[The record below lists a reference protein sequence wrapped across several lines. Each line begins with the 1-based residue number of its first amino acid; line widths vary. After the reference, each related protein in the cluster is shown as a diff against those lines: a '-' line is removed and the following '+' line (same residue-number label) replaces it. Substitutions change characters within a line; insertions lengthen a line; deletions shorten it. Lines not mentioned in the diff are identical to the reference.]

1 MYHFALAADQ
11 VKDLTATTNDPLS
24 LAVDK
29 SPKESVEEN
38 PNLDAKEISSTMKGM
53 NTMYNYEFY
62 ITKVIFIELFQG
74 LTLSKKLQICFGN
87 IGTILDRLL
96 YLAIFHTRHIL

>member
-1 MYHFALAADQ
+1 MK
-11 VKDLTATTNDPLS
+11 VSGIKNTNSEYLCIIWYK
-24 LAVDK
+24 V
-29 SPKESVEEN
+29 
-38 PNLDAKEISSTMKGM
+38 
-53 NTMYNYEFY
+53 YNSIKILYV
-62 ITKVIFIELFQG
+62 TKVIFIELFQG